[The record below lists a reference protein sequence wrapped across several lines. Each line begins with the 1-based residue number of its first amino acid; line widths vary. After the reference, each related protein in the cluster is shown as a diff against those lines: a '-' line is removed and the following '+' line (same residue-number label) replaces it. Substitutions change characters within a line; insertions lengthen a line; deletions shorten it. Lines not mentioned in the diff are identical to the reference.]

1 MLRYKNIQVTIKIK
15 YPEIKN
21 ARRFLDSIRKSLE
34 PDDKDISHYIKISY
48 NFSDNSME
56 IRLSTTQK
64 IESIEGV
71 LNDLFRCLRSAIYV
85 LEYSKTT

>member
-15 YPEIKN
+15 YPEVKN
-21 ARRFLDSIRKSLE
+21 ARQFLDSIRKSLE

-48 NFSDNSME
+48 SFSDNSME
-56 IRLSTTQK
+56 IKLSTTQK